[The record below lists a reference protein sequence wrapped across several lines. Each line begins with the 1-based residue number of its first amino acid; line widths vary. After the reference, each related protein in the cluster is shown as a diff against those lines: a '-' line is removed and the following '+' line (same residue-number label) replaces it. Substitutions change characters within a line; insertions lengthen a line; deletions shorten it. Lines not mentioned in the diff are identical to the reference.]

1 MSVVVLLISCHIISF
16 QDSFIMQ
23 DRRTKQTVGVEYV
36 SQGLYCLTSLNPTRA
51 CPVIDAPD
59 LIHKRLGY
67 SSLLNVQ
74 KIVPSLSILDCE
86 SCKLRKHTRTT
97 FLRSV
102 ESCVESI
109 FSLVHFDIWGHT
121 SQQNQL
127 NLRISLFCS
136 FIDDNSRVIVLKYK
150 INLVSLFVPFV
161 VMISSN
167 ICPPSFNRL

>member
-74 KIVPSLSILDCE
+74 KIVPSLSSLSILDCE
-86 SCKLRKHTRTT
+86 LCKLRKHTCTT

-109 FSLVHFDIWGHT
+109 CSLVHFDIWGHT
-121 SQQNQL
+121 LQQNQL

-136 FIDDNSRVIVLKYK
+136 FIDDTSEL
-150 INLVSLFVPFV
+150 L
-161 VMISSN
+161 
-167 ICPPSFNRL
+167 C